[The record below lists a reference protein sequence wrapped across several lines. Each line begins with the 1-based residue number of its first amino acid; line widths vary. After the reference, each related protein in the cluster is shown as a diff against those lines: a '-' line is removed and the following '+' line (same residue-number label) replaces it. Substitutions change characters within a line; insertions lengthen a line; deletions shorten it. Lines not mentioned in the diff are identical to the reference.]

1 MPCLGDEEESA
12 TLCLTGRDPI
22 KIMYMKDTINLILA
36 VGALITAVTELYKEY
51 GSQRIVRQLP
61 DKLGETKK
69 Q

>member
-1 MPCLGDEEESA
+1 
-12 TLCLTGRDPI
+12 
-22 KIMYMKDTINLILA
+22 MYMKDTINLILA